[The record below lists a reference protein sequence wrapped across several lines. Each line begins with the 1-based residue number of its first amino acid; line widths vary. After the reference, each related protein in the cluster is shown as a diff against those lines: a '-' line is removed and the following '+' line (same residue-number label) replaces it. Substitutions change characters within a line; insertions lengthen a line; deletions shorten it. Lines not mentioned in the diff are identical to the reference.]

1 MTLPITFPDWVPWW
15 VPLLLLVVGALYGLA
30 FILMPFSVFG
40 VKSRLEVVEARLDE
54 IQNEIRHLSL
64 RLPAPSRSADFD
76 SGYVAQP
83 VAPRQVEP
91 SAVRPPIPPAP
102 HELPEEEDEED
113 MYDDRPAPPPHM
125 RPVRGR
131 AEAPPRVIR
140 AEPRLDRRR

>member
-15 VPLLLLVVGALYGLA
+15 VPLLLLVVGTLYALA

-64 RLPAPSRSADFD
+64 RLPAPSRTADFD
-76 SGYVAQP
+76 EGYVAHP
-83 VAPRQVEP
+83 VAPRQTESS
-91 SAVRPPIPPAP
+91 SARPPIPPAA
-102 HELPEEEDEED
+102 HELPFEEDEDE
-113 MYDDRPAPPPHM
+113 YQDRPAPPPHM

-131 AEAPPRVIR
+131 GDAPPRVIR